1 LVEAEVV
8 GRRLLKRAR
17 DAVSFGAHVIGLFA
31 LTLLT
36 AVGNAR
42 QAQVV
47 SARAGL
53 VTRIEGEVRCHH
65 HEREAG
71 VEELHVGERL
81 HDEDIV
87 FTDGSGRAQW
97 TLNPSSYLSASPNTA
112 VRVYD
117 TSLDRMS
124 FGVERGEVVVVT
136 RALGKDVSLP
146 IRTPPG
152 PLTVYKSGLYRFRVA
167 DDGGTEAEV
176 LKGELRYVDERG
188 HLNVVRK
195 GRSVTFRKS
204 DNRLYFAKRRS
215 QTGEWM
221 YTQRSRNC
229 IQQGAGRSVVG

>member
-1 LVEAEVV
+1 MRSEMAKAGTSSQEPTAYLS
-8 GRRLLKRAR
+8 
-17 DAVSFGAHVIGLFA
+17 AVSFGAHVIGLFA

-87 FTDGSGRAQW
+87 FTNGSGRAQW
-97 TLNPSSYLSASPNTA
+97 ALNPNSYLSASPNTA

-136 RALGKDVSLP
+136 RSLGKDVSLS

-176 LKGELRYVDERG
+176 VRGELRYVDERG
-188 HLNVVRK
+188 NPNVVRK

-204 DNRLYFAKRRS
+204 DK
-215 QTGEWM
+215 
-221 YTQRSRNC
+221 
-229 IQQGAGRSVVG
+229 VVDRASNKGCVP